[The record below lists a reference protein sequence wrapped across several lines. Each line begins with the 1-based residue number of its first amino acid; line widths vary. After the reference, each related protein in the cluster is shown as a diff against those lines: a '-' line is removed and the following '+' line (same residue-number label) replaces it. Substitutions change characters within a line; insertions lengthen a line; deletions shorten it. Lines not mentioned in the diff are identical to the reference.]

1 MAERSLSFGLP
12 VTSGEC
18 SKMHSKCTSCDDLE
32 RAVVHTSTN
41 SSCEISCTINFI
53 VPLLIKTDRVSFCKT
68 VCCQCKIEI
77 LLIGKFIRINTC
89 RKGKPGTKFLGVWRE
104 GDCCGLRVM
113 WFCCFG
119 GDVWLLFVHLWWGFF
134 KCMDLHMFKWC
145 YSFCV
150 CRSYHLTKEQEVYV
164 TRNISWRVFFL
175 ILCWLYLVNFYEVQN
190 LWNLKGCTLGSS
202 QARCLAQIGI
212 CFQHNRHAFLNVCQ
226 SSWLNGLYRLAGK
239 KINFYETVHV
249 WKKGWI
255 FWVFSRLLDTL
266 ISADLSI

>member
-113 WFCCFG
+113 WFCCLGGMFG
-119 GDVWLLFVHLWWGFF
+119 
-134 KCMDLHMFKWC
+134 CC
-145 YSFCV
+145 
-150 CRSYHLTKEQEVYV
+150 
-164 TRNISWRVFFL
+164 
-175 ILCWLYLVNFYEVQN
+175 
-190 LWNLKGCTLGSS
+190 
-202 QARCLAQIGI
+202 
-212 CFQHNRHAFLNVCQ
+212 
-226 SSWLNGLYRLAGK
+226 
-239 KINFYETVHV
+239 
-249 WKKGWI
+249 
-255 FWVFSRLLDTL
+255 
-266 ISADLSI
+266 LSICDGVFLSVWTCTCSSGVTLSVFAGAIILPKNKRFMLQET